1 MAKNAGSSN
10 RRTVQPPGEL
20 VSQAEEPNRAQ
31 VEDRAEDLEEE
42 SSEEISDDSSEE
54 NVPPRPLPRR
64 GIPPPLIA
72 LPSRRTQERIASLNR
87 RLEEALLKWKSKKE
101 ELKILRSKHLSEV
114 RILKNELKA
123 ERSIKVATSRGIKAE
138 YDSAVMKLR
147 DELASKKRVC
157 GSLRTAK
164 AKAKLAAQKESQKV
178 IKTQS
183 ELEEKNGEI
192 RRLRSDISMLEM
204 KVRVSQRELVLA
216 KKKET
221 SKEVELQKLKI
232 VEQEKKNEGMKEK
245 KEVIDITN
253 AGDIEKERL
262 RNKFRLELYRG
273 KHQEKQVRD
282 AMAKEKIRR
291 EQEKKLMYTSS
302 SMRYTAMENGGKFQ
316 LNGGGTH
323 GIAMQ
328 NNREREMWREM

>member
-1 MAKNAGSSN
+1 M
-10 RRTVQPPGEL
+10 
-20 VSQAEEPNRAQ
+20 
-31 VEDRAEDLEEE
+31 
-42 SSEEISDDSSEE
+42 
-54 NVPPRPLPRR
+54 
-64 GIPPPLIA
+64 
-72 LPSRRTQERIASLNR
+72 
-87 RLEEALLKWKSKKE
+87 
-101 ELKILRSKHLSEV
+101 
-114 RILKNELKA
+114 
-123 ERSIKVATSRGIKAE
+123 
-138 YDSAVMKLR
+138 
-147 DELASKKRVC
+147 
-157 GSLRTAK
+157 
-164 AKAKLAAQKESQKV
+164 
-178 IKTQS
+178 
-183 ELEEKNGEI
+183 
-192 RRLRSDISMLEM
+192 
-204 KVRVSQRELVLA
+204 LA

-282 AMAKEKIRR
+282 AMAKEKTRR

-328 NNREREMWREM
+328 NNREREMWREMQLMRDSASASSVASYPTSIQVDSNRMEIEEEDEYSFYDDKKETLVIDDWYENLKLQKA